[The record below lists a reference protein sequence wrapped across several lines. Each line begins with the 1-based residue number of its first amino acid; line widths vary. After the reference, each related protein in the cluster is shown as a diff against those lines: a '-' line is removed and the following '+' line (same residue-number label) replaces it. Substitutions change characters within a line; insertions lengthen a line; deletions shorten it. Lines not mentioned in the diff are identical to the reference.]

1 MKVLRLNPDAVKAV
15 IDSMG
20 SNDHCT
26 IEYDSQIQEIRA
38 QIEEFAG
45 DGGLI
50 LSRVPAASD
59 PAGIVINADPAGI
72 VINVDPAPLVAYN
85 TARRDG
91 RP

>member
-15 IDSMG
+15 LDSMG

-26 IEYDSQIQEIRA
+26 VAYDSQIQEIRS

-45 DGGLI
+45 DSAII
-50 LSRVPAASD
+50 LSRVPGASD
-59 PAGIVINADPAGI
+59 PPGI

-85 TARRDG
+85 QARRG
-91 RP
+91 GQP